1 MFTKIRNSW
10 VAKSL
15 MSHIFFV
22 KFPGFKNVSQ
32 ENYLTHWFHIFRRS
46 EFCEVLSIF
55 SRTSDFLARVK
66 TRVHV
71 LMTQKM

>member
-1 MFTKIRNSW
+1 MFTKIRKSW

-32 ENYLTHWFHIFRRS
+32 ENYLTYWLHIFRRANFVKFFQYS
-46 EFCEVLSIF
+46 AEQAIF
-55 SRTSDFLARVK
+55 
-66 TRVHV
+66 
-71 LMTQKM
+71 